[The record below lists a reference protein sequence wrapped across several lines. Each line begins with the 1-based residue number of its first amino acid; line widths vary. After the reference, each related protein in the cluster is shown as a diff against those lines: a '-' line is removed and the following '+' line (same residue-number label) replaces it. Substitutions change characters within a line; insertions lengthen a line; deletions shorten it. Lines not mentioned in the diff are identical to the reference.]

1 MRVVVVPPVPALLPE
16 HASLADPVADLRAA
30 CLAAVAQL
38 GSTVEVLAEDDL
50 GCRVGEWL
58 LAARDSADGEGPDL
72 LVLANG
78 SARRSEKAPGH
89 LDERAADFDAELGDL
104 LARGDVAG
112 LARLDLDLA
121 RELLATGVE
130 GLAALAARGLT
141 VETATVEHAG
151 DPFGVKYWVVRWTCA
166 S

>member
-16 HASLADPVADLRAA
+16 HASLTDPVADLRAA

-50 GCRVGEWL
+50 GRRVGEWL
-58 LAARDSADGEGPDL
+58 LAARDAADGEGPDL

-141 VETATVEHAG
+141 VETATVEHDG

>member
-50 GCRVGEWL
+50 GRRVGEWL
-58 LAARDSADGEGPDL
+58 LAARDAADGEGPDL

-121 RELLATGVE
+121 RELLSTGVE

-141 VETATVEHAG
+141 VETATVEHDG